1 MEQLQKSH
9 KLSKNLMTIFTV
21 SLLATPFTLYKYMTT
36 ESTQVVYFVGLQ
48 ILFVTMCFCG
58 LVGGILTAKVIGKI
72 EEDIFSKLKIKNDN
86 YKITKLGYNSYK
98 LEEKVKE
105 VYLEKGDFKIDL
117 NSIPSS
123 QVEIDFEKNTISYI

>member
-1 MEQLQKSH
+1 MT
-9 KLSKNLMTIFTV
+9 KLKW
-21 SLLATPFTLYKYMTT
+21 
-36 ESTQVVYFVGLQ
+36 
-48 ILFVTMCFCG
+48 
-58 LVGGILTAKVIGKI
+58 KI

>member
-36 ESTQVVYFVGLQ
+36 ENTQVVYFVGLQ
-48 ILFVTMCFCG
+48 ILFVAMCFCG
-58 LVGGILTAKVIGKI
+58 IVGGFLTAKVIGKI
-72 EEDIFSKLKIKNDN
+72 EQDIFAKLKIKNDN

-105 VYLEKGDFKIDL
+105 IYLEKGDFKIDL

-123 QVEIDFEKNTISYI
+123 QVEINFEKNTISYI